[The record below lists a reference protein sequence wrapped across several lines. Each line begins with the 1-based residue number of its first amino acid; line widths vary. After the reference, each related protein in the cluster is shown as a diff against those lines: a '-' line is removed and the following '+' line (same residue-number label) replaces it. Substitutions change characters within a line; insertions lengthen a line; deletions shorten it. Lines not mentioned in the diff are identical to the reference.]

1 MIILCSHGCTV
12 TINYSHIGYN
22 VIMFLK
28 SIPLK
33 LSDFRLKSVEVLMNS
48 CNIFGMKLLQG
59 RTSAMLVSERL
70 TLFPLVEVIS
80 FKRSQQNTDSAEES
94 RL

>member
-1 MIILCSHGCTV
+1 
-12 TINYSHIGYN
+12 
-22 VIMFLK
+22 
-28 SIPLK
+28 
-33 LSDFRLKSVEVLMNS
+33 
-48 CNIFGMKLLQG
+48 MKLLQG

-70 TLFPLVEVIS
+70 TLFSLVEVIS

>member
-33 LSDFRLKSVEVLMNS
+33 LSDLRLKSVEVLM
-48 CNIFGMKLLQG
+48 IIEFLQYIWNETTT
-59 RTSAMLVSERL
+59 R
-70 TLFPLVEVIS
+70 
-80 FKRSQQNTDSAEES
+80 
-94 RL
+94 

>member
-1 MIILCSHGCTV
+1 
-12 TINYSHIGYN
+12 
-22 VIMFLK
+22 
-28 SIPLK
+28 
-33 LSDFRLKSVEVLMNS
+33 
-48 CNIFGMKLLQG
+48 MKLLQG